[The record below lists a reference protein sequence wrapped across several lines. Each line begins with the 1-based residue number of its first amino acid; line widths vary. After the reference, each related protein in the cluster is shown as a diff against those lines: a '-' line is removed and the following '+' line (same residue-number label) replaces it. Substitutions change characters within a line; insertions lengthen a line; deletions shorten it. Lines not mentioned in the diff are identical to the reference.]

1 MWTFIIIAV
10 VVFFIYHII
19 KWHSVY
25 PRIEAF
31 VFLRLNESYQE
42 YCSENHNKQGV
53 ESFLQFQYNSMVTIE
68 LSFIAEK
75 VDLAPWRTKN
85 AILIA
90 TKKFYQ
96 MNGISTYLLDNVSQ
110 L

>member
-10 VVFFIYHII
+10 VGFFIYHII
-19 KWHSVY
+19 KWHSAY
-25 PRIEAF
+25 PNIEAF
-31 VFLRLNESYQE
+31 VFLRLNENYQE
-42 YCSENHNKQGV
+42 YFTEKGSKQGM
-53 ESFLQFQYNSMVTIE
+53 ENFLQFQYVSMVTIE

-96 MNGISTYLLDNVSQ
+96 MKGISTHLLDNV
-110 L
+110 

>member
-10 VVFFIYHII
+10 IGFFVYHII
-19 KWHSVY
+19 KWHSAY
-25 PRIEAF
+25 PSIEAF
-31 VFLRLNESYQE
+31 VFSRLNDNYQE
-42 YCSENHNKQGV
+42 YYAENHSKQGM
-53 ESFLQFQYNSMVTIE
+53 EFFLQFQYVSMVTIE

-90 TKKFYQ
+90 AKKFYQ
-96 MNGISTYLLDNVSQ
+96 KKGISTRLLDNV
-110 L
+110 

>member
-1 MWTFIIIAV
+1 
-10 VVFFIYHII
+10 
-19 KWHSVY
+19 
-25 PRIEAF
+25 
-31 VFLRLNESYQE
+31 
-42 YCSENHNKQGV
+42 
-53 ESFLQFQYNSMVTIE
+53 MVTIE

>member
-1 MWTFIIIAV
+1 MPIPASKPLCFQGLTTT
-10 VVFFIYHII
+10 I
-19 KWHSVY
+19 K
-25 PRIEAF
+25 
-31 VFLRLNESYQE
+31 E
-42 YCSENHNKQGV
+42 YYAENHSKQGM
-53 ESFLQFQYNSMVTIE
+53 EFFLQFQYVSMVTIE

-96 MNGISTYLLDNVSQ
+96 MKGISTQLLDNV
-110 L
+110 